1 MTKILAIQ
9 GSDLKK
15 VNIKTDTTI
24 LLATEAQKRGYKVYY
39 FRPEDLS
46 FLNGKVI
53 AFCKHIKINNNKKN
67 FYSILKTINFN
78 LEKSN
83 VILIR
88 NDPPFNSRY
97 LYTTFLLDHIS
108 RKVKIINHPF
118 AVRNVS
124 EKMFSINFMKYMPP
138 TLISENQKEIKKFF
152 KKQKSVVVKPI
163 DGFSGNNVILLKSF
177 NASKIRKLLKKNNHL
192 FFQKFLPEVSR
203 GDKRVFIIKGK
214 IVGAISRVPK
224 KGSILSNMS
233 KGAYAKLT
241 KLTNKERKASRAI
254 GKLLVKNKI
263 YFAGIDFIQE
273 KLIGDINVTS
283 PTGLAA
289 YRDLSGINLAKT
301 FWNNI
306 YKHLTK

>member
-46 FLNGKVI
+46 FLNGKVV

-97 LYTTFLLDHIS
+97 LYTTFLLNHIS

-233 KGAYAKLT
+233 KGAHAKLT
-241 KLTNKERKASRAI
+241 KLTNKERKASRAV

-263 YFAGIDFIQE
+263 YFAGIDFVQE

-283 PTGLAA
+283 PTGLAV
-289 YRDLSGINLAKT
+289 YRDLSGINLSKT

-306 YKHLTK
+306 

>member
-24 LLATEAQKRGYKVYY
+24 LLASEAQKRGYKIYY
-39 FRPEDLS
+39 FEPENLS

-53 AFCKHIKINNNKKN
+53 ASCKHIRINENKKK
-67 FYSILKTINFN
+67 FYSLLKNLNFN
-78 LEKSN
+78 LERSK

-88 NDPPFNSRY
+88 NDPPFNNRY
-97 LYTTFLLDHIS
+97 LYTTFLLNHIS
-108 RKVKIINHPF
+108 KKVKIINHPF
-118 AVRNVS
+118 AVRNIS
-124 EKMFSINFMKYMPP
+124 EKLFSINLMRYMPP
-138 TLISENQKEIKKFF
+138 TLISENLSEIRSFF
-152 KKQKSVVVKPI
+152 RRYKTVVAKPI
-163 DGFSGNNVILLKSF
+163 NGFSGNNVILLKNF
-177 NASKIRKLLKKNNHL
+177 NTSKIRKLLKTHNHL
-192 FFQKFLPEVSR
+192 FFQKFLPGVSK

-233 KGAYAKLT
+233 KGAKAKLT
-241 KLTNKERKASRAI
+241 KLTSKEVKASKAI
-254 GKLLVKNKI
+254 GKLLVKNNI
-263 YFAGIDFIQE
+263 YFAGVDFVQG

-289 YRDLSGINLAKT
+289 YKHLSGINLAKL

-306 YKHLTK
+306 

>member
-24 LLATEAQKRGYKVYY
+24 LLASEAQKKGYRIYY
-39 FRPEDLS
+39 FEPENLS

-53 AFCKHIKINNNKKN
+53 AFCKYIKINKDKTK
-67 FYSILKTINFN
+67 FYSLIKNINFN
-78 LEKSN
+78 LEKSK

-88 NDPPFNSRY
+88 NDPPFDNRY
-97 LYTTFLLDHIS
+97 LYTTFLLNHIS

-118 AVRNVS
+118 AVRNIS
-124 EKMFSINFMKYMPP
+124 EKLFSIKLMRYMPP
-138 TLISENQKEIKKFF
+138 TLISENLSEIRSFF
-152 KKQKSVVVKPI
+152 KKHKAVVAKPI
-163 DGFSGNNVILLKSF
+163 NGFSGNNVILFKTF
-177 NASKIRKLLKKNNHL
+177 NANKLKKLLKTHNHL
-192 FFQKFLPEVSR
+192 FFQKFLPGVSK

-233 KGAYAKLT
+233 KGAKAKLT
-241 KLTNKERKASRAI
+241 KLTSKEVSASKAI
-254 GKLLVKNKI
+254 GKLLVKNNI
-263 YFAGIDFIQE
+263 YFAGIDFVEE

-289 YRDLSGINLAKT
+289 YKDLSGINLAKL

-306 YKHLTK
+306 

>member
-97 LYTTFLLDHIS
+97 LYTTFLLNHIS

-233 KGAYAKLT
+233 KGAHAKLT

-283 PTGLAA
+283 PTGLTA

-306 YKHLTK
+306 

>member
-53 AFCKHIKINNNKKN
+53 AFCKHIKIHDNKNK

-78 LEKSN
+78 LEKSG

-97 LYTTFLLDHIS
+97 LYTTFLLNHIS

-152 KKQKSVVVKPI
+152 KKQKTVVVKPI

-306 YKHLTK
+306 

>member
-39 FRPEDLS
+39 FKPEDLS
-46 FLNGKVI
+46 FLNGKVV

-67 FYSILKTINFN
+67 FYSNLKTINFN

-177 NASKIRKLLKKNNHL
+177 NASKIRKLLRKNNHL

-233 KGAYAKLT
+233 KGAHAKLT

-306 YKHLTK
+306 